1 MFTLTTLALSVF
13 NFVTM
18 GVCLYLATLLVG
30 YNITVKEILAIA
42 VICSAVRH
50 TLRRLGPLLW
60 SRVHAPHEVD
70 RRRVGR
76 HGSHPCDRR
85 RAWGVGGHTLR
96 ARDRAGFSPLADMP
110 ERERAAQTSRASS
123 ASR

>member
-42 VICSAVRH
+42 VICSAVRAIPYVGWVLSFGLGF
-50 TLRRLGPLLW
+50 TLLMKWTDAEWVDTVVILVIAGVLGVLVAIPFGLGIGL
-60 SRVHAPHEVD
+60 
-70 RRRVGR
+70 
-76 HGSHPCDRR
+76 
-85 RAWGVGGHTLR
+85 
-96 ARDRAGFSPLADMP
+96 GFHL
-110 ERERAAQTSRASS
+110 
-123 ASR
+123 